1 MTGMVGQPAGFLQRT
16 VKMSAALTVPGG
28 AACAGRPVQAGRD
41 DAGDVMPDVLYALG
55 RDLCR

>member
-28 AACAGRPVQAGRD
+28 AACAGRPVQAG
-41 DAGDVMPDVLYALG
+41 
-55 RDLCR
+55 LCRPAGMARGM